1 MREKK
6 KIMITAG
13 IIASVILVSL
23 ICINRGCAVVNIFW
37 THFLKNCSCSLM
49 FNTIGI
55 Q

>member
-1 MREKK
+1 MVEF
-6 KIMITAG
+6 
-13 IIASVILVSL
+13 VIDRSQKPTLPYLWPLRS
-23 ICINRGCAVVNIFW
+23 AVVNIFW